1 MSSGLLPYIGIYSL
15 GVFLSAISQVLLK
28 KEALKKHKNWLAEY
42 LNPGVIIGY
51 TIFVGCTLLTLLA
64 YQKLPM
70 SMGPILETMGYLY
83 VTIFG
88 VLIFHE
94 HLNKRKVMAL
104 LVIIAGIILYA
115 I

>member
-1 MSSGLLPYIGIYSL
+1 MNHELLPYIGIYSL
-15 GVFLSAISQVLLK
+15 GVFLSAVSQVLLK
-28 KEALKKHKNWLAEY
+28 KEALKEHKNWLSEY

-83 VTIFG
+83 VTVFG

-94 HLNKRKVMAL
+94 KLNSKKVIAL
-104 LVIIAGIILYA
+104 AVIIAGIVIYA
-115 I
+115 V